1 MLNRSTRGSARLAST
16 LRQFPLFR
24 RKNPSETVATAES
37 ESKLYL
43 RRALRAAAEE
53 RHDVSLVFC
62 RKALDLSPGDLA
74 ARLLI
79 AWLYDR
85 AFGDVDQAIAA
96 YRKVITLAGYDA
108 ANPYCVAAREA
119 LDVLVKK

>member
-1 MLNRSTRGSARLAST
+1 MTRTSTVIPFPRFGRRNAAR
-16 LRQFPLFR
+16 
-24 RKNPSETVATAES
+24 TAPTPDGEA
-37 ESKLYL
+37 KLYL

-53 RHDVSLVFC
+53 RHDVALVFC

-74 ARLLI
+74 ARLLL

-85 AFGDVDQAIAA
+85 ALGDVDQAVAA

-119 LDVLVKK
+119 LDVLVKDGSR

>member
-1 MLNRSTRGSARLAST
+1 MARSTTATHGFAST
-16 LRQFPLFR
+16 LRQFPLFGR
-24 RKNPSETVATAES
+24 RNAVRTAPTAEG
-37 ESKLYL
+37 EAKLYL

-74 ARLLI
+74 ARLLL

-85 AFGDVDQAIAA
+85 ALGDVDQAVAA

-119 LDVLVKK
+119 LDVLVRK